1 MALGMKGLQQEE
13 KLGVGRE
20 IGSQDAGSEREEV
33 ERILI
38 RTEQVLEDTVT

>member
-1 MALGMKGLQQEE
+1 MALRDEGTST
-13 KLGVGRE
+13 GRE
-20 IGSQDAGSEREEV
+20 IGSEDAGREREEV